1 VPNTGSSIKLFAS
14 VLPAS
19 RSVQV
24 GTPAT
29 AFATIINAGPG
40 DGTTCSISPAAS
52 VPANFDYQTTN
63 PATNA
68 VTGTANTPVNIAQGA
83 AQSFV
88 IALTPTAPFGPT
100 DLGFN
105 FACANAAAA
114 PQVAGLNSLLI
125 SGSASP
131 VPDLVALAASDDP
144 GFVDIPGNTGTGVF
158 SVATVNLGTAAS
170 ITVSGDT
177 GAASLPVSITIC
189 QTDPKSGA
197 CLQPPSAT
205 VTTSVAAN
213 ATPTFGFFVAGSGPV
228 ADSPGAN
235 RVFARFKDSGGA
247 VRGST
252 SVAVRTK

>member
-1 VPNTGSSIKLFAS
+1 VA
-14 VLPAS
+14 
-19 RSVQV
+19 
-24 GTPAT
+24 
-29 AFATIINAGPG
+29 
-40 DGTTCSISPAAS
+40 
-52 VPANFDYQTTN
+52 
-63 PATNA
+63 A
-68 VTGTANTPVNIAQGA
+68 VT
-83 AQSFV
+83 
-88 IALTPTAPFGPT
+88 LRKK
-100 DLGFN
+100 
-105 FACANAAAA
+105 
-114 PQVAGLNSLLI
+114 
-125 SGSASP
+125 
-131 VPDLVALAASDDP
+131 
-144 GFVDIPGNTGTGVF
+144 
-158 SVATVNLGTAAS
+158 AS

>member
-1 VPNTGSSIKLFAS
+1 
-14 VLPAS
+14 
-19 RSVQV
+19 VQV

-40 DGTTCSISPAAS
+40 DAATCSISPAAS
-52 VPANFDYQTTN
+52 VPANFVYQTTN

-68 VTGTANTPVNIAQGA
+68 VTGTANTPVTIAQGA

-100 DLGFN
+100 DLAFN
-105 FACANAAAA
+105 FACANASAA

-125 SGSASP
+125 SGSSSP
-131 VPDLVALAASDDP
+131 VQDLVALAASSAP

-158 SVATVNLGTAAS
+158 AVATVNVGTAAS

-177 GAASLPVSITIC
+177 GAATLPVSITIC
-189 QTDPKSGA
+189 ETNPASGA
-197 CLQPPSAT
+197 CLAPPSAT
-205 VTTSVAAN
+205 VNSSVGTN
-213 ATPTFGFFVAGSGPV
+213 ATPTFGFFVTGSGPV
-228 ADSPGAN
+228 ADLPGAN